1 MVSVSQ
7 AFIDC
12 FRCRSDRFGHGT
24 SANWQSVWDPISTPK
39 VTKIRGSEI
48 QWSRDTAKKSKNG
61 VFWRGFG
68 GVARAPRGGQLG
80 VELGSNWGQNG
91 GLN

>member
-1 MVSVSQ
+1 MVSISQ

-39 VTKIRGSEI
+39 VTFRGGSEI
-48 QWSRDTAKKSKNG
+48 QWSRDSGKKSKNRG
-61 VFWRGFG
+61 FWGCFG
-68 GVARAPRGGQLG
+68 GVAHPPRGGQLG
-80 VELGSNWGQNG
+80 VELGSNWGRNG
-91 GLN
+91 GPN